1 MANLSESATWEA
13 GIYQIETTDPVIG
26 GASGISNTQGKQLAN
41 RTAYLK
47 QHVDTLE
54 TNVTE
59 LQTSGPG
66 GTRGRG
72 LPRHCV
78 VVAKAGY
85 MNSSTINLSNGTVQ
99 IEASADDP
107 FVATI
112 SGGFGAS
119 GNILRYVKFEINKTA
134 SYTTSGDKW
143 ILVNINTTT
152 NVGTLALDTKA
163 AYTLSY
169 LEPTSPTNGDYW
181 YSLGRE
187 ILYKR
192 ETGAWVAKDGIII
205 GYTDNANNRVV
216 YVGKVGVGPNE
227 LFGRSAVPAGTVHT
241 FAGAIAGLPS
251 GYLLAD
257 GSAISRTIYAD
268 LYAAIG
274 TTYGVGNGS
283 TTFNIPDLRG
293 EFIRGLDNARGI
305 DTGRALGSAQAD
317 ELKSHDHVER
327 YANSG
332 GAVDG
337 VATITNRNAA
347 SMSNF
352 GFSTGSTGGTETRPR
367 NIAMNFVIKF

>member
-1 MANLSESATWEA
+1 MANLSETATWEA
-13 GIYQIETTDPVIG
+13 GIYQIETTDPVQG
-26 GASGISNTQGKQLAN
+26 GASGVSNNQGKQLAN

-59 LQTSGPG
+59 LQTNGPG
-66 GTRGRG
+66 FTRGRG

-99 IEASADDP
+99 IEASADNP

-119 GNILRYVKFEINKTA
+119 GNILRYVKFEVNKTA
-134 SYTTSGDKW
+134 SYATSGDKW

-169 LEPTSPTNGDYW
+169 LEPSSPTNGDYW

-192 ETGAWVAKDGIII
+192 ESGAWVAKDGLII
-205 GYTDNANNRVV
+205 GYTDNANNRVI
-216 YVGKVGVGPNE
+216 YVGSVGVGPNE
-227 LFGRSAVPAGTVHT
+227 LFGRGPVPAGTVHT

-251 GYLLAD
+251 GYLLAN
-257 GSAISRTIYAD
+257 GTAISRTLYAD

-274 TTYGVGNGS
+274 TTYGVGDGS

-293 EFIRGLDNARGI
+293 EFLRGLDNSRGI
-305 DTGRALGSAQAD
+305 DSGRTLGSAQAD
-317 ELKSHDHVER
+317 ELKSHSHVQR
-327 YANSG
+327 YTASSGPDEGYSIDNS
-332 GAVDG
+332 
-337 VATITNRNAA
+337 NNPA
-347 SMSNF
+347 SQIPTSV
-352 GFSTGSTGGTETRPR
+352 TTASTGGAETRPR
-367 NIAMNFVIKF
+367 NIAMNFIIKF